1 MKELHLTNFSLFA
14 YYFLNVLKLL
24 TFIHCVQRMNISSD
38 SDLED
43 VFSALRHSR
52 ISNTDKIFV
61 TLEVEKTSSKVKTK
75 EKRRKEI
82 KKTID

>member
-1 MKELHLTNFSLFA
+1 
-14 YYFLNVLKLL
+14 
-24 TFIHCVQRMNISSD
+24 MNIYSD

-61 TLEVEKTSSKVKTK
+61 TLEVEKTSSKAKTK